1 MSSRCLPFVL
11 LVSLLCT
18 TQRTCPAHASEPAE
32 DFLTR
37 LRAAGYFDTAITY
50 LDRID
55 QYPGVDDSF
64 KQAIGLE
71 KAITYLDAARL
82 SRSATARETH
92 LDDAATSLEKFIAAS
107 PHPRQSE
114 ARLKLGSLQ
123 MYRAAQALGDPGD
136 DVEPTDAERGE
147 SRKLYQA
154 ASKTF
159 DEIVSSLKAKLLEMQ
174 GAKLDP
180 KNDADKITL
189 RDQYRAEYL
198 QGLTLTGQAKYEA
211 AMTFK
216 DPGKQAKKQLE
227 DALATFVDLSE
238 KYDDLPPGAMAL
250 NSRGLVQELLGQK
263 EAALDSFIRMMEV
276 PDVEEL
282 RDSKF
287 QSASGIVRLSLADK
301 PPKYQIAIDRAKTLA
316 DRPRPN
322 ERRMPSLLQLQ
333 VDLAKAYLAKA
344 KDKKNQKPP
353 EIKRS
358 ESESKQLLLAA
369 VKTPGPH
376 VAEAKSV
383 LASLGIE
390 STVGDAEASP
400 LPTAEDPTG
409 IDDAYAK
416 AIELYQAAEELS
428 KSASA
433 ASGDEAT
440 QLQSRLSEIRSTAR
454 QILSR
459 GLAMINLKTDA
470 ELVNSARQ
478 LLAFILF
485 QDARYREAAVVGS
498 FLAHA
503 TPGSEMGMK
512 GGLIARNA
520 LQNLLIDDMSNQ
532 HLIGEVQEL
541 ADFTITTWPD
551 HPETP
556 VFQRLIVEL
565 QMQDDNW
572 AQAKKLITDMKPS
585 PTRSLLQRKLGM
597 FLYQASKNARNDGKE
612 VVATK
617 YQTDAKSELLAGL
630 ESIEGNLA
638 DEDATKAALMLTKI
652 HLRDDEIAQASK
664 IMNSEKYGPKK
675 VAERLKITDEA
686 FSSDLYSTELTLLVQ
701 KMTQPDSDTDK
712 LIDQASKVMDKLKES
727 ITGDDAATQLSAIY
741 LRMARDIR
749 EQLNSATPT
758 QKTKL
763 TGAFRVFLERIAK
776 SSDDEATLQWIG
788 QTTVELAEGA
798 MEPGATKATG
808 QAAELLETAVAAF
821 DKLKAKP
828 KEVSPSVA
836 FQLGKANRLRGNYKE
851 ALDTFEPLLKEK
863 PNMLNVQMEASLA
876 YEQWAGVLPPK
887 FAGAA
892 YKAALNGARPDDAK
906 KNVMWGWGKISQ
918 LTSGNPNFREM
929 FLDAR
934 YHVALCRYLWGKSTN
949 EKSLIEKSAGDI
961 KQVAT
966 FYPKLGGAG
975 QRNKFDQLLKLI
987 QKDLGENPVGLE
999 VLNVQ

>member
-1 MSSRCLPFVL
+1 MSIRRLPILIV
-11 LVSLLCT
+11 VILCSAMPSAI
-18 TQRTCPAHASEPAE
+18 PAGAGEPAQ

-37 LRAAGYFDTAITY
+37 LRSAGYFDTAITY

-55 QYPGVDDSF
+55 RYPGVDDSF
-64 KQAIGLE
+64 KQSVGLE
-71 KAITYLDAARL
+71 KAMTFLDAARTT
-82 SRSATARETH
+82 RSVTTRESY
-92 LDDAATSLEKFIAAS
+92 LDDAASSLEKFISAS

-123 MYRAAQALGDPGD
+123 LFRAAQALGDPED
-136 DVEPTDAERGE
+136 SVEPTDAERAE
-147 SRKLYQA
+147 ARKLYQA
-154 ASKTF
+154 ASRTF
-159 DEIVSSLKAKLLEMQ
+159 DEIVASLKTKLVEIQ

-180 KNDADKITL
+180 KKDAAKIAL

-198 QGLTLTGQAKYEA
+198 QGLTLTGQAKFEA

-216 DPGKQAKKQLE
+216 DPGRQAKKELE
-227 DALATFVDLSE
+227 AALATFVDLSE

-250 NSRGLVQELLGQK
+250 NSRGRVQEMLGQNA
-263 EAALDSFIRMMEV
+263 AALDSFFRMLEV
-276 PDVEEL
+276 PDVDEL
-282 RDSKF
+282 RDAKF
-287 QSASGIVRLSLADK
+287 QSASGIVRLLLAEK
-301 PPKYQIAIDRAKTLA
+301 PPKYQVAIDRAKTLT
-316 DRPRPN
+316 DRTRPN
-322 ERRMPSLLQLQ
+322 ERRLPSLLQLQ
-333 VDLAKAYLAKA
+333 VDLAKAYAAKA
-344 KDKKNQKPP
+344 KDKKNQNPP

-358 ESESKQLLLAA
+358 ESESKQLLLTA

-383 LASLGIE
+383 LASMGIE
-390 STVGDAEASP
+390 SSVGSVDAAP
-400 LPTAEDPTG
+400 LPNADDPTD

-416 AIELYQAAEELS
+416 AITLYQAADELS
-428 KSASA
+428 KA
-433 ASGDEAT
+433 AAVATGDEAAALQT
-440 QLQSRLSEIRSTAR
+440 QLSEVRSNAR
-454 QILSR
+454 QILGR
-459 GLAMINLKTDA
+459 GLAMVNVKNDA

-478 LLAFILF
+478 LMAFILF
-485 QDARYREAAVVGS
+485 QEGRYREAAVVGS
-498 FLAHA
+498 FLARA
-503 TPGSEMGMK
+503 TPGSEVGMK

-520 LQNLLIDDMSNQ
+520 LQNLLVNDLANQ
-532 HLIGEVQEL
+532 RLIGEVERL
-541 ADFTITTWPD
+541 AEFTMASWPD

-572 AQAKKLITDMKPS
+572 DEAKRMISDMNAS

-597 FLYQASKNARNDGKE
+597 YLFQASKVARQDGNE
-612 VVATK
+612 DIATK

-630 ESIEGNLA
+630 ESIQSGLA

-652 HLRDDEIAQASK
+652 HLRDDEITQASK
-664 IMNSEKYGPKK
+664 IMNHEKYGPKK

-701 KMTQPDSDTDK
+701 KMTQPGSDTDK
-712 LIDQASKVMDKLKES
+712 LIDQASAVMDKLKDS
-727 ITGDDAATQLSAIY
+727 IGGDDAAARLSAIY

-749 EQLNSATPT
+749 EQLDSGTPT
-758 QKTKL
+758 QKEKL
-763 TGAFRVFLERIAK
+763 TGAFRVFLERIAA
-776 SSDDEATLQWIG
+776 SSEDEATLQWIG
-788 QTTVELAEGA
+788 QTTVELAEA
-798 MEPGATKATG
+798 AIPPGTTKVTG

-821 DKLKAKP
+821 DKLNAKTS
-828 KEVSPSVA
+828 EISPSVA
-836 FQLGKANRLRGNYKE
+836 FQLGKANRLRGNYKD

-863 PNMLNVQMEASLA
+863 PNMLNVQMEASMA
-876 YEQWAGVLPPK
+876 YEQWAAVLPPK

-918 LTSGNPNFREM
+918 LTSGNPDFRDM

-961 KQVAT
+961 TQVAT
-966 FYPKLGGAG
+966 FYPELGGPA

-987 QKDLGENPVGLE
+987 QKDLGEKPVGLE
-999 VLNVQ
+999 VLNAK

>member
-1 MSSRCLPFVL
+1 MSSRSLSFVL
-11 LVSLLCT
+11 LVGLFCA
-18 TQRTCPAHASEPAE
+18 TQRTVPAHAAEPAE

-37 LRAAGYFDTAITY
+37 LRAAGYFDTAIIY

-64 KQAIGLE
+64 KKAIGLE
-71 KAITYLDAARL
+71 KAMTYLDAARL
-82 SRSATARETH
+82 SRSATARETY

-123 MYRAAQALGDPGD
+123 MYRAAQALGNPED
-136 DVEPTDAERGE
+136 DVEPSDAERGE
-147 SRKLYQA
+147 ARKLYQA

-159 DEIVSSLKAKLLEMQ
+159 DDIVSSLKAKLVEMQ

-180 KNDADKITL
+180 KKDADKIAL

-211 AMTFK
+211 AMTFQ

-227 DALATFVDLSE
+227 DALTTFVDLSE

-358 ESESKQLLLAA
+358 ESEGKQLLLAA
-369 VKTPGPH
+369 VKTPGSH
-376 VAEAKSV
+376 VAEAKAV
-383 LASLGIE
+383 LASMGIE
-390 STVGDAEASP
+390 STAGDDEAAP

-416 AIELYQAAEELS
+416 AIELYQAAEEVS

-440 QLQSRLSEIRSTAR
+440 KLQSQLSEIRSTAR
-454 QILSR
+454 QILGR
-459 GLAMINLKTDA
+459 GLAMINLKTDV

-520 LQNLLIDDMSNQ
+520 LQNLLIDDMSNK

-541 ADFTITTWPD
+541 ADFTIKMWPD

-572 AQAKKLITDMKPS
+572 DQAKKLITDMKPS

-597 FLYQASKNARNDGKE
+597 FLYQASKIARTDGKE
-612 VVATK
+612 DVAIK

-652 HLRDDEIAQASK
+652 HLRDDEVAQASK

-701 KMTQPDSDTDK
+701 KMTQPGSDTDK

-727 ITGDDAATQLSAIY
+727 ITGDDAATRLSAIY

-749 EQLNSATPT
+749 EQLDSATPT
-758 QKTKL
+758 QKSKL

-788 QTTVELAEGA
+788 QTTVELAEGV

-828 KEVSPSVA
+828 GDVSPSVA
-836 FQLGKANRLRGNYKE
+836 FQLGKANRLRGDYKG

-876 YEQWAGVLPPK
+876 YEQWAAILPPK
-887 FAGAA
+887 FAGSA

-918 LTSGNPNFREM
+918 LTSGNPQFRDM

-949 EKSLIEKSAGDI
+949 ENSLIEKSAGDI

-966 FYPKLGGAG
+966 FYPELGGPA
-975 QRNKFDQLLKLI
+975 QRAKFDQLLKLI
-987 QKDLGENPVGLE
+987 QKDLGEKPVGLGE
-999 VLNVQ
+999 VK